1 MGSIGYAIAAS
12 YLSRK
17 ISVLYY
23 DEGKEKQV
31 QDIISAFLG
40 FHILFFE
47 LERQM
52 NALKKA
58 EHSSFDMSF
67 RTQY

>member
-1 MGSIGYAIAAS
+1 MTPHMYQIIAT
-12 YLSRK
+12 
-17 ISVLYY
+17 I
-23 DEGKEKQV
+23 DEGNEKQV